1 MNNFLR
7 PNKSKLK
14 NAQHYSLLEAFQSV
28 LTAAGFTAT
37 KLVTLIATFAAC
49 FANENHWY
57 MQARISE
64 IINRRDQADKRRDRL
79 YSKFHQLV
87 KVWLESGNAAM
98 EEAAEALVKVFK
110 LYKLNTQAQLDEET
124 GVMDNLITDLS
135 TTEMLAHIET
145 LGATWLFQQMVE
157 AHNLVKSIR
166 LEQGLEES
174 EKVVGALEEARKRS
188 DAAYNDVIA
197 MIEALSLTAEDTAPY
212 EAFIRQWN
220 GTLKIY
226 ADIIDRKS
234 GTSTAGN
241 SANGNGSSGQGTTPT
256 PSQGEGTEQGSD
268 NGGGDNGGTTPPS
281 GGGDDNGGDD
291 NGGGEQG
298 GDDNGSTDSP
308 QDGGGETP
316 PAPVIPTLTITKQG
330 TGTSTVTIAGNA
342 VNSGSQ
348 IGAGTQVDIAVTP
361 SYGQTPTATLNGQEV
376 ELTLNASVY
385 EGSFQM
391 PQTDATLIINS
402 GSSGGVDQN

>member
-1 MNNFLR
+1 
-7 PNKSKLK
+7 
-14 NAQHYSLLEAFQSV
+14 
-28 LTAAGFTAT
+28 
-37 KLVTLIATFAAC
+37 
-49 FANENHWY
+49 
-57 MQARISE
+57 
-64 IINRRDQADKRRDRL
+64 
-79 YSKFHQLV
+79 
-87 KVWLESGNAAM
+87 
-98 EEAAEALVKVFK
+98 
-110 LYKLNTQAQLDEET
+110 
-124 GVMDNLITDLS
+124 MDNLITDLS

-166 LEQGLEES
+166 LEQGVEES

-281 GGGDDNGGDD
+281 GGGDDNG
-291 NGGGEQG
+291 
-298 GDDNGSTDSP
+298 
-308 QDGGGETP
+308 
-316 PAPVIPTLTITKQG
+316 
-330 TGTSTVTIAGNA
+330 
-342 VNSGSQ
+342 
-348 IGAGTQVDIAVTP
+348 
-361 SYGQTPTATLNGQEV
+361 
-376 ELTLNASVY
+376 
-385 EGSFQM
+385 SF
-391 PQTDATLIINS
+391 
-402 GSSGGVDQN
+402 